1 MGIETGQSFPKSR
14 KLIKPEDGTI
24 AYTWDGKLHN
34 WEGPAL
40 LPEGKSK
47 KAEYYLYGF
56 QKTKEEWKEL
66 RSQREGIPF
75 YKNQSMKSQLSDYR
89 N

>member
-1 MGIETGQSFPKSR
+1 MRKQKTDWPQSR

-40 LPEGKSK
+40 LPEGKK
-47 KAEYYLYGF
+47 KNAEYHLYGI
-56 QKTKEEWKEL
+56 QHTKDEWSEIRL
-66 RSQREGIPF
+66 QRDGLPF
-75 YKNQSMKSQLSDYR
+75 YKNQSMKASLSDYR

>member
-1 MGIETGQSFPKSR
+1 MSIETGQTYPKSR

-34 WEGPAL
+34 WDGPAL
-40 LPEGKSK
+40 LPEGKTK
-47 KAEYYLYGF
+47 NAEYYLYGI
-56 QKTKEEWKEL
+56 QKTEEDWKEM
-66 RSQREGIPF
+66 RRQREGIPF

>member
-1 MGIETGQSFPKSR
+1 MNIETGQKYPKSR

-34 WEGPAL
+34 WDGPAL
-40 LPEGKSK
+40 ILEGNEK
-47 KAEYYLYGF
+47 KAEYYLYGL
-56 QKTKEEWKEL
+56 QKTKEDWNEL
-66 RSQREGIPF
+66 RRQREGIPF
-75 YKNQSMKSQLSDYR
+75 YKNQSMKNDLSDYR

>member
-1 MGIETGQSFPKSR
+1 MSIETGQTYPKSR

-34 WEGPAL
+34 WDGPAL
-40 LPEGKSK
+40 LPEGKTK
-47 KAEYYLYGF
+47 NAEYYLYGI
-56 QKTKEEWKEL
+56 Q
-66 RSQREGIPF
+66 
-75 YKNQSMKSQLSDYR
+75 NQE